1 MKFEITPFHKKPD
14 QVTYPEPHGST
25 YIFVHPNVNDELRTM
40 IGKSGNA
47 DKFKKDYFK
56 ALRFLENLKTDCY
69 QVKNTFEKLK
79 SAGGLYAMKLK
90 GEKNIR
96 ILFVFRNNG
105 IKDIAILLYGFQE
118 KDTRDYGEAIEI
130 AKGRI
135 EELERLW
142 RKNNEKQE
150 DAE

>member
-1 MKFEITPFHKKPD
+1 M
-14 QVTYPEPHGST
+14 
-25 YIFVHPNVNDELRTM
+25 
-40 IGKSGNA
+40 
-47 DKFKKDYFK
+47 
-56 ALRFLENLKTDCY
+56 ENLKTDCY

-96 ILFVFRNNG
+96 ILFVFRNSG
-105 IKDIAILLYGFQE
+105 IQDIAILLYGFQE

-142 RKNNEKQE
+142 RRNNEKQE